1 MLGLID
7 VNIHLLIQNIVN
19 GVLLGLV
26 YALIALGLSLMFGV
40 MGIINFAHGDFL
52 MIAMY
57 FSYVLALALGIEGV
71 LTSFITVPLFVVIG
85 VAWFYTLINRV
96 LKADPLIQIAMTVGI
111 LMFLR
116 NIALAIWKAEP
127 RGLPYSA
134 LLKSITI
141 GGITIS
147 LSRLIIAI
155 ISLAVFF
162 ALHLFLTR
170 TKLGIAIRATA
181 EDTETAALMGINV
194 KLIYALTTGLSLGL
208 VALAA
213 ALILTFTRVDPMIGT
228 VYGLISWCIVA
239 MAGLGTIKGI
249 IFSGL
254 IIGLVEALGMSLISP
269 GARELFIYLTFILI
283 LWVRPRGLFG
293 VR

>member
-1 MLGLID
+1 MID
-7 VNIHLLIQNIVN
+7 VPLHLLAQNIVN
-19 GVLLGLV
+19 GILMGLV

-57 FSYVLALALGIEGV
+57 FSYILALSLNVEGM
-71 LTSFITVPLFVVIG
+71 LTSIITVPIFIALG
-85 VAWFYTLINRV
+85 VAWFFTLISRV
-96 LKADPLIQIAMTVGI
+96 LKAHPLIQIALTVGI

-127 RGLPYSA
+127 RGLPYSV
-134 LLKSITI
+134 LLRSIDV
-141 GGITIS
+141 GGITVS
-147 LSRLIIAI
+147 LSRLIIAA
-155 ISLAVFF
+155 ISLSVFV

-181 EDTETAALMGINV
+181 EDTEVAEIMGVNV
-194 KLIYALTTGLSLGL
+194 KWVYALTTGMSLGI
-208 VALAA
+208 VALAG

-239 MAGLGTIKGI
+239 LAGLGTIKGI
-249 IFSGL
+249 IISGL
-254 IIGLVEALGMSLISP
+254 IIGLVEALGISLISP
-269 GARELFIYLTFILI
+269 GARELFIYLTFILV
-283 LWVRPRGLFG
+283 LWVKPRGLFG
-293 VR
+293 IR

>member
-1 MLGLID
+1 
-7 VNIHLLIQNIVN
+7 
-19 GVLLGLV
+19 
-26 YALIALGLSLMFGV
+26 
-40 MGIINFAHGDFL
+40 
-52 MIAMY
+52 
-57 FSYVLALALGIEGV
+57 VLALALGIEGV